1 MEEDKKTVIT
11 LGVFFSI
18 IGVVI
23 IILIILSMYLQV
35 IN

>member
-1 MEEDKKTVIT
+1 MEEDKKTMIT
-11 LGVFFSI
+11 LGTFFAI

-23 IILIILSMYLQV
+23 IILIILSIYLQV